1 MTSPAL
7 LSSETLQTRTDS
19 DLDWELLLD
28 RLAGYSVSAPGARRL
43 RGRQLEQSWEG
54 AHCTMLRSAQCLSLN
69 DQGLSVP
76 IANFPDLGDLIE
88 RLERGT
94 LATGLELRDLGQML
108 DAARELRVFAA
119 SQQASRPEL
128 AHWLSSPK
136 SLDPLC
142 ERLRRSID
150 RDGELK
156 DDASPTLER
165 VRTRA
170 KQARHDLIARLKQLL
185 QKHADLLQEQYFSER
200 DGRYVLPVR
209 ADAHRALEGVVID
222 TSASGSTLF
231 IEPRE
236 LSAQSNALRV
246 ALADVVH
253 EEHRILRELS
263 SQAQALSEELRLA
276 ENACTEADVIA
287 AIARWAGH
295 CRALAV
301 LPDPEPVLEL
311 RSARHPL
318 LAHQQTVVA
327 NDLHLPT
334 GAALIL
340 SGPNAGGKTVT
351 LKCLGLAARMAR
363 SGIPLCVDEG
373 SRIGY
378 FSSVFSE
385 IGDSQSIVSN
395 LSTFSAHTLVLA
407 SILARVDDHSLVL
420 LDEVAAGTD
429 PEQGS
434 ALAIAY
440 LEALLE
446 RRATVAATTHYDA
459 LKRLGDVD
467 ARFHNAA
474 VGFDVKTMMPTFR
487 VLNGVVGPSTALA
500 VASRFGLPDA
510 VVERAQALLPAAT
523 HEREHSLEE
532 LASKRNAAEKLLS
545 EAARD
550 ATEQRRLKLE
560 LEAERASLGETYR
573 RQLEL
578 EYGELLGRLR
588 AARNELETTRNQL
601 RHLPHDKSE
610 LSRLERQIDQAAHTI
625 AIDSPVSAIVRQSKS
640 PDLHAAA
647 KQAKTLG
654 PGQRVYVLSLGADAE
669 IVELLRNGMVRVRS
683 GSLTLKVAADDL
695 APKSGQPRVVPRQ
708 SPANRQGK
716 RRETPQPLG
725 PRTTPVRTAHNTLD
739 LRGERV
745 DAGLARLEQFV
756 DDLLRRGEPA
766 GYVLHGHGTG
776 AMKQAVREHVRGLR
790 HVADSG
796 AAAREDG
803 GDAFTL
809 LWLDA

>member
-1 MTSPAL
+1 
-7 LSSETLQTRTDS
+7 
-19 DLDWELLLD
+19 
-28 RLAGYSVSAPGARRL
+28 
-43 RGRQLEQSWEG
+43 
-54 AHCTMLRSAQCLSLN
+54 MLRSAQCLSLS
-69 DQGLSVP
+69 DQGLGVP
-76 IANFPDLGDLIE
+76 ITDFPDLGDLIE
-88 RLERGT
+88 RLQRGA
-94 LATGLELRDLGQML
+94 LATGIELRDLGQML
-108 DAARELRVFAA
+108 DTARELRAFAA

-128 AHWLSSPK
+128 AHCLSSPN

-142 ERLRRSID
+142 DCLRRSLD

-165 VRTRA
+165 ARTRA
-170 KQARHDLIARLKQLL
+170 KQSRQDLITRLKQLM

-231 IEPRE
+231 MEPRE
-236 LSAQSNALRV
+236 LSTQSNALRV

-253 EEHRILRELS
+253 EEHRLLRELS
-263 SQAQALSEELRLA
+263 SKAQALSNELRLA
-276 ENACTEADVIA
+276 ENACTEADVVA
-287 AIARWAGH
+287 AISRWARH
-295 CRALAV
+295 CGALAV

-318 LAHQQTVVA
+318 LADQQAVVA
-327 NDLHLPT
+327 NDLYLPT

-351 LKCLGLAARMAR
+351 LKCLGLAASMAR

-407 SILARVDDHSLVL
+407 SILAQVDDHSLVL

-446 RRATVAATTHYDA
+446 RRVSVAATTHYDA
-459 LKRLGDVD
+459 LKRLADVD
-467 ARFHNAA
+467 PRFHNAA

-487 VLNGVVGPSTALA
+487 ILNGVVGPSTALA
-500 VASRFGLPDA
+500 VASRFGLPQA
-510 VVERAQALLPAAT
+510 VIERAQALLPAST

-545 EAARD
+545 EAAED

-560 LEAERASLGETYR
+560 LEAERANLGETYR

-601 RHLPHDKSE
+601 RHLPHEKSA
-610 LSRLERQIDQAAHTI
+610 LARLERQIDQAAHTI
-625 AIDSPVSAIVRQSKS
+625 AIDSPVSSIVRQSRS
-640 PDLHAAA
+640 PSLHEAA
-647 KQAKTLG
+647 KQAKPLV
-654 PGQRVYVLSLGADAE
+654 PGQRVHVVSLGADAE
-669 IVELLRNGMVRVRS
+669 IIELLRNGMVRVRS
-683 GSLTLKVAADDL
+683 GSMTLKVAADDL
-695 APKSGQPRVVPRQ
+695 APKSGHTRPARRP

-716 RRETPQPLG
+716 RRETPQPPG
-725 PRTTPVRTAHNTLD
+725 PRQTPLRTPHNTLD

-756 DDLLRRGEPA
+756 DELLRRGEPA

-790 HVADSG
+790 HVVDSG
-796 AAAREDG
+796 AAAAEDG

-809 LWLDA
+809 LWLDG